1 MVMKLCGDERGD
13 GASGR
18 LMLSRWVFGS
28 KFPGVCR
35 AGHTARG
42 GVA

>member
-1 MVMKLCGDERGD
+1 MLMKLCGDEGGD

-18 LMLSRWVFGS
+18 LMLSCWVFGP
-28 KFPGVCR
+28 KFPGVSR